1 MRRDRI
7 TLAFVCLLAAAPRSA
22 EAQQPP
28 TDAGRA
34 RFHFG
39 PLGITPRLGIQNLGV
54 DTNVFNANSE
64 PVRDA
69 TALITPGIDVWLKV
83 GRVQLSSATTT
94 DWAYFRKTA
103 SQRSFN
109 ISEHWRVDVD
119 LFRAIPRLG
128 GTYLNTRQRPN
139 DEIDVRVQQKYL
151 AGGVGLKVPL
161 GARLEVDV
169 EARRA
174 RFDFTQGASGDPTI
188 GEALNRDSD
197 VVAATGRF
205 DLTPLTALVVRAD
218 SVRDRFQMTPAR
230 DSDSLR
236 VMPGLEFRP
245 SALISGT
252 AFVGYRRF
260 RTLNPTVP
268 DYAGVVASVELKY
281 VALDAFRIVGQVKRD
296 IDYSLDLSEPFF
308 VSTSVGADVTQ
319 MLGVSW
325 DVVARLRR
333 GTLAYRA
340 GTAGGT
346 GRVDR
351 VRLLG
356 LGVGRR
362 LGDDLRIGIDVD
374 QVVRTSALAARTFA
388 GIRVGGSL
396 TYGY

>member
-1 MRRDRI
+1 
-7 TLAFVCLLAAAPRSA
+7 
-22 EAQQPP
+22 
-28 TDAGRA
+28 
-34 RFHFG
+34 
-39 PLGITPRLGIQNLGV
+39 
-54 DTNVFNANSE
+54 
-64 PVRDA
+64 
-69 TALITPGIDVWLKV
+69 
-83 GRVQLSSATTT
+83 
-94 DWAYFRKTA
+94 
-103 SQRSFN
+103 
-109 ISEHWRVDVD
+109 
-119 LFRAIPRLG
+119 
-128 GTYLNTRQRPN
+128 
-139 DEIDVRVQQKYL
+139 
-151 AGGVGLKVPL
+151 
-161 GARLEVDV
+161 
-169 EARRA
+169 
-174 RFDFTQGASGDPTI
+174 
-188 GEALNRDSD
+188 
-197 VVAATGRF
+197 
-205 DLTPLTALVVRAD
+205 
-218 SVRDRFQMTPAR
+218 
-230 DSDSLR
+230 
-236 VMPGLEFRP
+236 MPGLEFRP

-362 LGDDLRIGIDVD
+362 LGDDLRVGIDVD